1 MDCSTPGFSV
11 HHQLL
16 ELNPT
21 HVHHVGDTIQPSH
34 PLLFP
39 SPPATLQKLLETRV
53 GESQCCVS
61 T

>member
-1 MDCSTPGFSV
+1 MPGFSV

-16 ELNPT
+16 ELNQT

-39 SPPATLQKLLETRV
+39 SPPDTLQMLLETRV
-53 GESQCCVS
+53 GVSQCCIS